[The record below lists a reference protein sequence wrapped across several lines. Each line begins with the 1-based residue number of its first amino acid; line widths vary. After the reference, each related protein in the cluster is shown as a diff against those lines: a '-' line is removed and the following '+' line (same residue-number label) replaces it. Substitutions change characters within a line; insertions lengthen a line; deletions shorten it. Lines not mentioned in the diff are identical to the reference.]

1 MINQLSVLYRAEE
14 DTAIY
19 ELCLNYNSPGVVIFG
34 TDKVLI
40 NAILR
45 YKLTRI

>member
-1 MINQLSVLYRAEE
+1 MTNQLSDLSGAEE

-19 ELCLNYNSPGVVIFG
+19 ELCLNYNSPGVVIFEI
-34 TDKVLI
+34 DKVLI